1 MVKGCFNEMFFE
13 DQRIRPCYDGVF
25 AHFSALRPAAL
36 EEQSRKA
43 RRMFNRL
50 GVTFTVYQE
59 SANLERTL
67 PFDILPRLIPSDE
80 WSLLEQGV
88 RQRVRA
94 LNLFLRDIY
103 HEQASLHEGIVPRE
117 LVVTHPDYC
126 WAMVGTKVPFGQY
139 VTLAGIDI
147 IRDPGGRYLVLE
159 DNLRVPSGI
168 SYIFENRQMMQR
180 LFPDMCRR
188 YRIQPIL
195 PALSFFARYLRS
207 LAPRPTSNP
216 TVVLLT
222 PGKYNAAYYDHVFLS
237 QQLGIHLV
245 EGEDLLTLNNRV
257 FMRTVEGLQPVDV
270 IYRRIDDAFLDPLV
284 FRSDSVLGVPGL
296 ISAYRAGNVALVNA
310 PGTGVADD
318 KAIYAYV
325 PQMIRYYLNEEPI
338 LQNVPTYLLRDRE
351 QREHVLARLDQMV
364 VKKTTGAGGYG
375 MLIGPKASAA
385 EIEDFAQAIRK
396 DPKAYIAQPTISISQ
411 HPSLVNG
418 CFEGRHIDLRPFVIG
433 GERVI
438 PGGLTRVALR
448 KGSLVVN
455 SSQGGGSKDTWV
467 VPSDGQKQ
475 VEERECRIVC

>member
-1 MVKGCFNEMFFE
+1 MFF
-13 DQRIRPCYDGVF
+13 DDHQIRPCYERVF
-25 AHFSALRPAAL
+25 THFSGLRSAAL

-59 SANLERTL
+59 SASLERTL
-67 PFDILPRLIPSDE
+67 PFDILPRIIPMDE
-80 WSLLEQGV
+80 WSLLERGV

-103 HEQASLHEGIVPRE
+103 HEQEILHDGIVPRE

-147 IRDPGGRYLVLE
+147 IRDPAGRYLVLE

-168 SYIFENRQMMQR
+168 SYIFENRQMTQR
-180 LFPDMCRR
+180 LFPDMCRK

-207 LAPRPTSNP
+207 LAPRQTSNP

-222 PGKYNAAYYDHVFLS
+222 PGKYNSAYYDHVFLS

-245 EGEDLLTLNNRV
+245 EGKDLLTLNNRV
-257 FMRTVEGLQPVDV
+257 FMRTVEGLKQIDV
-270 IYRRIDDAFLDPLV
+270 IYRRIDDAFLDPLA

-296 ISAYRAGNVALVNA
+296 MSAYRAGHVALVNA
-310 PGTGVADD
+310 PGAGVADD
-318 KAIYAYV
+318 KAVYAYV
-325 PQMIRYYLNEEPI
+325 PEIIRYYLNEEPI
-338 LQNVPTYLLRDRE
+338 LQNVPTYLLDDPE
-351 QREHVLARLDQMV
+351 QRRYVLANLDKMV

-385 EIEDFAQAIRK
+385 EIEDFARAIVN
-396 DPKAYIAQPTISISQ
+396 DPKEYIAQPTINLSQ

-418 CFEGRHIDLRPFVIG
+418 RFEGRHIDLRPFVIG

-455 SSQGGGSKDTWV
+455 SSQGGGCKDTWV
-467 VPSDGQKQ
+467 VQLDGQQ
-475 VEERECRIVC
+475 QEAGRECRIVC